1 MTVFNTVNIGATA
14 NDGTGAPLRDAFN
27 TINTNFANIA
37 SNALGLP
44 VVSVAGR
51 GGNVALTVNDVLGAA
66 SVAYVNTQMAYTMA
80 NSQCWTSN
88 VYTISSA
95 LDQIAERLTSAGF

>member
-1 MTVFNTVNIGATA
+1 MTFSTVNIGAVA
-14 NDGTGAPLRDAFN
+14 NDQTGDPLREAF
-27 TINTNFANIA
+27 TKINTNFANIA
-37 SNALGLP
+37 GGSIGLP

-51 GGNVALTVNDVLGAA
+51 GGNVVLAVNDVLGAA
-66 SVAYVNTQMAYTMA
+66 SIAYVNTQTSYTMA
-80 NSQCWTSN
+80 NSQNWTSN

>member
-1 MTVFNTVNIGATA
+1 MTVFNSVNIGRIA
-14 NDGTGAPLRDAFN
+14 NDGTGAPLRDAFS
-27 TINTNFANIA
+27 TINGNFANIA
-37 SNALGLP
+37 SGTLGLP

-66 SVAYVNTQMAYTMA
+66 SVAYVNTQTSYTMA
-80 NSQCWTSN
+80 NSQNWTSE
-88 VYTISSA
+88 VFTIADA